1 MASLLIALYPDLLL
15 GDPDNVDNEKTT
27 SLMPLNLMIG
37 TNNTYA
43 SMLCC
48 NPRDKFVN
56 QRNVGTSWFKYDV
69 TAASMSALSLLII
82 AIIILSDK
90 RV

>member
-15 GDPDNVDNEKTT
+15 GDPNNANDETY
-27 SLMPLNLMIG
+27 SLMPLDLMIG

-43 SMLCC
+43 SVVSC
-48 NPRDKFVN
+48 NPQTSFVN
-56 QRNVGTSWFKYDV
+56 QRNSGTSWFKYDII
-69 TAASMSALSLLII
+69 AASLSSISLLII